1 MSKFEAPKNRAFLFI
16 KPNAAT
22 PAMEKL
28 VETTLS
34 ARGIKILQKG
44 VIDGPTIDAKRL
56 IDQHYY
62 AIASKATLLKP
73 SELPVPEDKFEAF
86 FGVSFQDAIAQGT
99 AVNALEACKKLDCT
113 PDELRAEWRAVC
125 KSGDMIK
132 FGGGFYCGRIKG
144 LQIFNPFFMA
154 MRAVYTSAAAKLIY
168 FDVEFDQQQ
177 LSWASF
183 RGEVLGPT
191 DPVKAPSG
199 SLRRLAL
206 ERWEALGL
214 PFAPD
219 TTENA
224 VHASASPFEGLAERM
239 NWLEAEPKSDSFG
252 AALLAADVP
261 AATIRTW
268 CKDPRVALGGGAEG
282 SVFDAFEDLDAQECL
297 KKAVE
302 IERVDA
308 FGD

>member
-28 VETTLS
+28 VEATL
-34 ARGIKILQKG
+34 AAKGIKILKKG

-73 SELPVPEDKFEAF
+73 SELPVPEDKFQEF

-132 FGGGFYCGRIKG
+132 FGGGFYCGKIKG

-154 MRAVYTSAAAKLIY
+154 MRAVYTASTAKLIY

-177 LSWASF
+177 LSWAAF

-206 ERWEALGL
+206 ERWEALGHDQARVAAL
-214 PFAPD
+214 VRNSATQLEKLAEERASRVD
-219 TTENA
+219 KAAATRKERVKA
-224 VHASASPFEGLAERM
+224 RLKEIRSRQMKHASSAQKRRRQSEEQFKACVELMHQRFAV
-239 NWLEAEPKSDSFG
+239 DSY
-252 AALLAADVP
+252 
-261 AATIRTW
+261 
-268 CKDPRVALGGGAEG
+268 
-282 SVFDAFEDLDAQECL
+282 
-297 KKAVE
+297 
-302 IERVDA
+302 
-308 FGD
+308 

>member
-1 MSKFEAPKNRAFLFI
+1 M
-16 KPNAAT
+16 
-22 PAMEKL
+22 
-28 VETTLS
+28 
-34 ARGIKILQKG
+34 
-44 VIDGPTIDAKRL
+44 IDGPTIDAKRL

-73 SELPVPEDKFEAF
+73 SELPVPEDKFQEF

-99 AVNALEACKKLDCT
+99 AVNALDACKKLDCT

-132 FGGGFYCGRIKG
+132 FGGGFYCGKIKG

-154 MRAVYTSAAAKLIY
+154 CAVYTFTANIY
-168 FDVEFDQQQ
+168 FDVSSIRATPWAAFRAR
-177 LSWASF
+177 SW
-183 RGEVLGPT
+183 GPRT
-191 DPVKAPSG
+191 RSVPSG
-199 SLRRLAL
+199 SLRRS
-206 ERWEALGL
+206 RPTVGGLGL
-214 PFAPD
+214 PSRRHDRERRPR
-219 TTENA
+219 
-224 VHASASPFEGLAERM
+224 VASPFVPRGAHEPARG
-239 NWLEAEPKSDSFG
+239 EPKSDSFG
-252 AALLAADVP
+252 AALSRPTSRRHDP
-261 AATIRTW
+261 GR

-308 FGD
+308 FGE

>member
-1 MSKFEAPKNRAFLFI
+1 MSAFAPKNRAFLFI

-28 VETTLS
+28 VEATL
-34 ARGIKILQKG
+34 AAKGIKILKKG

-86 FGVSFQDAIAQGT
+86 FGIKFKDAIAQGT
-99 AVNALEACKKLDCT
+99 AVNALDACKKLDCT

-132 FGGGFYCGRIKG
+132 FGGGFYCGKIKG

-154 MRAVYTSAAAKLIY
+154 MRAVYTSATAKLIY
-168 FDVEFDQQQ
+168 FDVEFDAKQ
-177 LSWASF
+177 LSWAAF

-206 ERWEALGL
+206 ERWEDLGL

-261 AATIRTW
+261 AATIRSW

-282 SVFDAFEDLDAQECL
+282 SVFDAFEDLDAEECL
-297 KKAVE
+297 KKAVA

-308 FGD
+308 FGE